1 MWPTPKWQ
9 KNLHT
14 FLGEGQP
21 GVSSSASGESSSS
34 SSSANT
40 SITETEM
47 AIDEQLGV
55 GSSSRCQDELEGP
68 SCTSGVA
75 TGLGLLSSDI
85 AQLNSDSES
94 ED

>member
-14 FLGEGQP
+14 FLGVEQP
-21 GVSSSASGESSSS
+21 GVSSSAGGESSSS

-40 SITETEM
+40 SITETDM
-47 AIDEQLGV
+47 AVDEQLVV

-68 SCTSGVA
+68 SSMSGVA
-75 TGLGLLSSDI
+75 TGFELLSSDI

-94 ED
+94 D